1 MRIDTFT
8 ASADLIGRRIWVRWA
23 FTPDAGETV
32 LDAPPVTVRR
42 KTRDFAFPDTGAPW
56 LLHDSAAFPPAPVP
70 GALAVTDLPDSDAAA
85 GARRVR
91 ERTVTVTETVA
102 AVSREVLRLVTRTVF
117 GADRAVLR
125 LELDLLDVGG
135 FGGGELDAG
144 TPYYY
149 ELDSPALGRPMR
161 AVATPGDV
169 HGAHR
174 TLYELIPEVYRRHD
188 TVTRVPDAATGLL
201 PEAGTNGGQL
211 RRFVD
216 VYGAAVDAI
225 RSSAD
230 NLRGLRA
237 VSDVDSRF
245 LPLLSQWVGWDLTAD
260 TDVARQRNEI
270 RTAPRLYDSVGTVP
284 GLRSLVDFYTG
295 WSTRVA
301 EFSQHVARAGLAP
314 QRNVFAAA
322 RRDGA
327 WWGAEEASAVLGLTA
342 PHDIATGTATANAV
356 LTGAATEPFALR
368 TGMTFTVAPD
378 GGLPITLTFGP
389 ADFADL
395 GAATAAEVAAVVN
408 RDIGELRADG
418 TGGAVRLMSRL
429 TGEASRIEV
438 RTAAA
443 SLVSL
448 DGAARGRLATV
459 TDPTGR
465 LWMAHA
471 STVGAGGVVPRLH
484 LKAYFRGAWADTRV
498 VEPRPVAPQADPAP
512 VALPDGRLGLAWV
525 EHPDTGAARL
535 RWRLGTLSAPTPAR
549 LRGDASQPYALTTG
563 TVVTLTGYGAT
574 ERFTVRAADYA
585 DPSAARADEVTA
597 AFNAQLTGVTAAVAG
612 DGSLALATTA
622 TGPGVA
628 LRADPAASTAAR
640 ALGFGDRALTGQ
652 GGWQPDVDW
661 AAATDIPAVPAG
673 RHADC
678 TAVLDPEGAVRLCWA
693 SLLDG
698 WRLYRLRWDGRVRI
712 ATAAGVRVLAGDGAV
727 TTLTG
732 LPSADVRGVAVD
744 ADGSSWFATGAGGAV
759 RRPDGTTTVFTPGT
773 TAGSLATTDVRTVAV
788 DPSGTVWFGHG
799 AGAAGLS
806 AGGSWQVITA
816 TTGGLASNDVRHI
829 VADMTGAVWFATGA
843 GLSRLDPAGT
853 WTTFLAG
860 TEVRHAAPAQD
871 GSLWTALAHG
881 VARVGADASV
891 RTVDLGATADVRQV
905 APAPPAANPKP
916 QADDAGPVW
925 AATAAGPAE
934 IRSVR
939 DIRVHTPAEGLPSG
953 DCRAVLV
960 DQGTVWA
967 GTAAGL
973 SFLDGS
979 GSWRTVPGLA
989 TPVRALSGSWSAPGR
1004 FAPGGPGERDP
1015 HLTGD
1020 GNRLWLASAVRHA
1033 YADPDDRWQIVVR
1046 HLDFPSVGWSAP
1058 TAVTGVTGTD
1068 REPALAPLPAGA
1080 ARVHFRSNRGG
1091 GPRLWSADLDAT
1103 GSPSAPTV
1111 LTSGPASDAN
1121 PAPVTF
1127 PDGTT
1132 WLLFRSDRNVGLG
1145 RLGGGV
1151 PGPGLDQ
1158 SGRRAPEEASV
1169 RRFAGT
1175 VTATPADLDRN
1186 RGTRQFGDLLDYTPQ
1201 RPDGAALAA
1210 DEVYT
1215 PSTIG
1220 LYVERGP
1227 TGRPLVQRD
1236 ADRLRQLLERFLP
1249 VNLRA
1254 VVVLG
1259 SGPLEELLFPAGH
1272 ELADAFSDDY
1282 PIAEVL
1288 RIAEETAVSLP
1299 GWQVFLS
1306 TDGTSVTVDPTKPTT
1321 LRRRSWWPPFR

>member
-23 FTPDAGETV
+23 FTPDTGETV

-42 KTRDFAFPDTGAPW
+42 KTRDFAFPDTSAPW
-56 LLHDSAAFPPAPVP
+56 VLYDSSAFPPAPVP
-70 GALAVTDLPDSDAAA
+70 GALTVTDLPDRDTSTGA
-85 GARRVR
+85 GRLR
-91 ERTVTVTETVA
+91 ERTVTVTETA
-102 AVSREVLRLVTRTVF
+102 TAVSREVLRLVTRTVF

-135 FGGGELDAG
+135 AGGELDAG

-149 ELDSPALGRPMR
+149 ELDSPALARPMR

-188 TVTRVPDAATGLL
+188 TVTRTPDASTGLL
-201 PEAGTNGGQL
+201 PEAGVGGGQL

-216 VYGAAVDAI
+216 VYGAAVDTI

-260 TDVARQRNEI
+260 TDLARQRNEI
-270 RTAPRLYDSVGTVP
+270 RTAPRLYDAVGTVP

-301 EFSQHVARAGLAP
+301 EFSQHVTRAGIAP
-314 QRNVFAAA
+314 QRNLFAAIS
-322 RRDGA
+322 RDGQ
-327 WWGAEEASAVLGLTA
+327 WWGADEASAVLGLTA
-342 PHDIATGTATANAV
+342 PHDIATGTATTRAV

-368 TGMTFTVAPD
+368 AGTTVTIAPD
-378 GGLPITLTFGP
+378 GGLPVTITFGP
-389 ADFADL
+389 GDFADL
-395 GAATAAEVAAVVN
+395 GAATAAEVAAIVN
-408 RDIGELRADG
+408 RDIGELRAD
-418 TGGAVRLMSRL
+418 TVGGAVRLISRL

-438 RTAAA
+438 RTATAG
-443 SLVSL
+443 LVSL

-459 TDPTGR
+459 TDATGR
-465 LWMAHA
+465 LWLAHA

-498 VEPRPVAPQADPAP
+498 VEAQPVAPQADPAP
-512 VALPDGRLGLAWV
+512 LALPDGRLGLAWV

-535 RWRLGTLSAPTPAR
+535 RWRLGTPAAPTPAR
-549 LRGDASQPYALTTG
+549 LRGETQAPYALTAG
-563 TVVTLTGYGAT
+563 TVLTLTGFGAT
-574 ERFTVRAADYA
+574 EQFTVRAADYA
-585 DPSAARADEVTA
+585 DSSAARADEVTA
-597 AFNAQLTGVTAAVAG
+597 AFNAQLTGVTASVAG

-622 TGPGVA
+622 SGPGIA
-628 LRADPAASTAAR
+628 LRADLAASTAAR
-640 ALGFGDRALTGQ
+640 ALGFGDRALTGR
-652 GGWQPDVDW
+652 GDWQPDIDW
-661 AAATDIPAVPAG
+661 APATDISAIPAG
-673 RHADC
+673 RHTDC

-693 SLLDG
+693 SRTDG
-698 WRLYRLRWDGRVRI
+698 WQLYRLRWDGRIRL
-712 ATAAGVRVLAGDGAV
+712 ATTNGVRVLTGDGAL
-727 TTLTG
+727 TPLTG
-732 LPSADVRGVAVD
+732 LPSTDVRGVAVD
-744 ADGSSWFATGAGGAV
+744 ADGSSWFATAAGGAV
-759 RRPDGTTTVFTPGT
+759 RRPDGTTTVFAPGNT
-773 TAGSLATTDVRTVAV
+773 GGRLATTDVRTVAV
-788 DPSGTVWFGHG
+788 DPSGTAWFGHG
-799 AGAAGLS
+799 AGAAARAADGTWQTVTAT
-806 AGGSWQVITA
+806 AGGLVSD
-816 TTGGLASNDVRHI
+816 DVRHI
-829 VADMTGAVWFATGA
+829 AADATGAVWFATGG

-853 WTTFLAG
+853 WTTFLTG
-860 TEVRHAAPAQD
+860 TETRHAAPAQD
-871 GSLWTALAHG
+871 GSLWTALAQG

-891 RTVDLGATADVRQV
+891 RTVDLGADVRQV
-905 APAPPAANPKP
+905 APAPPAPNPQP
-916 QADDAGPVW
+916 QPDDGGVVW

-939 DIRVHTPAEGLPSG
+939 DIRVHTPAEGLPSA
-953 DCRAVLV
+953 DCRTVLV

-979 GSWRTVPGLA
+979 GAWRTVSGST
-989 TPVRALSGSWSAPGR
+989 TPVLALSGSWSAPAR
-1004 FAPGGPGERDP
+1004 FATDGPGERDP
-1015 HLTGD
+1015 HLTADGD
-1020 GNRLWLASAVRHA
+1020 RLWLTSAVRQAHA
-1033 YADPDDRWQIVVR
+1033 DQDDRWRIVVR
-1046 HLDFPSVGWSAP
+1046 HLDFPSAGWSAP
-1058 TAVTGVTGTD
+1058 SDVTDATATD
-1068 REPALAPLPAGA
+1068 REPALVPLPGGA
-1080 ARVHFRSNRGG
+1080 ARVHFRSDRGG
-1091 GPRLWSADLDAT
+1091 GPRLWSADLDTA
-1103 GSPSAPTV
+1103 GSPAPPVAVTGG
-1111 LTSGPASDAN
+1111 LASDTN

-1127 PDGTT
+1127 PDGAT
-1132 WLLFRSDRNVGLG
+1132 WLLFRSDRNVALG

-1151 PGPGLDQ
+1151 PGPGPDQ
-1158 SGRRAPEEASV
+1158 SSRRAPEEASV

-1175 VTATPADLDRN
+1175 VTATLADLDRN
-1186 RGTRQFGDLLDYTPQ
+1186 RGTRQFGDLLGYTPQ
-1201 RPDGAALAA
+1201 RPDGGALAA

-1272 ELADAFSDDY
+1272 ELADAFNDDY
-1282 PIAEVL
+1282 PLAEVL
-1288 RIAEETAVSLP
+1288 RIAEETGVDLP

-1306 TDGTSVTVDPTKPTT
+1306 TDGTSVTVDPTQPTT

>member
-8 ASADLIGRRIWVRWA
+8 ASADLIGRRIRVHWA
-23 FTPDAGETV
+23 FAPEPGETV
-32 LDAPPVTVRR
+32 PEVPPVTLRR
-42 KTRDFAFPDTGAPW
+42 KTRDHAFPDDGARW
-56 LLHDSAAFPPAPVP
+56 LLYDSAAFPPAPVP
-70 GALAVTDLPDSDAAA
+70 GTLAVTDLPDTESVS

-91 ERTVTVTETVA
+91 ERTVTVTETA
-102 AVSREVLRLVTRTVF
+102 DAVSREVLRLVTRTVF
-117 GADRAVLR
+117 GADRSVLR

-135 FGGGELDAG
+135 VGRGELDAG

-149 ELDSPALGRPMR
+149 ELDSPALDGALR

-174 TLYELIPEVYRRHD
+174 ALYGLIPEVYRRHD
-188 TVTRVPDAATGLL
+188 TVPRLPDAATGLL
-201 PEAGTNGGQL
+201 PEAGVNGGQL
-211 RRFVD
+211 RRFMD
-216 VYGAAVDAI
+216 VHGAAVDAI

-237 VSDVDSRF
+237 VADVDSRF
-245 LPLLSQWVGWDLTAD
+245 LPLLSHWVGWDLTAD
-260 TDVARQRNEI
+260 ADVARQRAEI
-270 RTAPRLYDSVGTVP
+270 RTAPRLYDAVGTVP

-301 EFSQHVARAGLAP
+301 EFAQHVALTGTAP
-314 QRNVFAAA
+314 RRNVFAAA
-322 RRDGA
+322 WHDGA

-342 PHDIATGTATANAV
+342 PHDLATGTATTAAV
-356 LTGAATEPFALR
+356 LTGAAVEPFALR
-368 TGMTFTVAPD
+368 SGTTLTIAPD
-378 GGLPITLTFGP
+378 GGLPVTLTFGP

-395 GAATAAEVAAVVN
+395 GAATAAEIAAVVN
-408 RDIGELRADG
+408 RDIGELRADAA
-418 TGGAVRLMSRL
+418 GGALRLMSRL
-429 TGEASRIEV
+429 AGEASRIEV

-448 DGAARGRLATV
+448 DGAVRGRLATV
-459 TDPTGR
+459 TDTSGR
-465 LWMAHA
+465 LWLAHA
-471 STVGAGGVVPRLH
+471 STAGAGGVLPRLH
-484 LKAYFRGAWADTRV
+484 LKAYSGGAWADTRV
-498 VEPRPVAPQADPAP
+498 VEPQPVAPQADPA
-512 VALPDGRLGLAWV
+512 VAALPDGRLGLAWV

-535 RWRLGTLSAPTPAR
+535 RWRLGTPSAPAPAR
-549 LRGDASQPYALTTG
+549 LRGDTRAPYALTPG
-563 TVVTLTGYGAT
+563 TFLTLTGHGTT

-597 AFNAQLTGVTAAVAG
+597 AFGAQLTGVTAAVAG

-622 TGPGVA
+622 TGPGAA
-628 LRADPAASTAAR
+628 LRVDLPASTAAR
-640 ALGFGDRALTGQ
+640 ALGFGDRALSGRGT
-652 GGWQPDVDW
+652 WRPDIDW
-661 AAATDIPAVPAG
+661 AAATDIPGVPAG

-693 SLLDG
+693 SRLDG
-698 WRLYRLRWDGRVRI
+698 WRLFRLRRDGRVRI
-712 ATAAGVRVLAGDGAV
+712 ATPAGARVLAGDGAV
-727 TTLTG
+727 TPVTG

-759 RRPDGTTTVFTPGT
+759 RRPDGTTTVFTPGS
-773 TAGSLATTDVRTVAV
+773 TAGALASADVRTVAV
-788 DPSGTVWFGHG
+788 DPSGRVWFGHG
-799 AGAAGLS
+799 AGAAALS
-806 AGGSWQVITA
+806 AGGTWQVVTA
-816 TTGGLASNDVRHI
+816 SAGNLVSGDVRHI
-829 VADMTGAVWFATGA
+829 AADMSGAVWFATGA

-853 WTTFLAG
+853 WSTFLAG

-881 VARVGADASV
+881 VARIGADSSV
-891 RTVDLGATADVRQV
+891 RTVGLGDTADVRQV
-905 APAPPAANPKP
+905 APAPPAPGTRP
-916 QADDAGPVW
+916 QADAMGPVW

-934 IRSVR
+934 IRSDR

-979 GSWRTVPGLA
+979 GTWQTVPGLA
-989 TPVRALSGSWSAPGR
+989 TPVRALAGTWSAPGW

-1015 HLTGD
+1015 HLTRD
-1020 GNRLWLASAVRHA
+1020 GNRLWLTSAVRHA
-1033 YADPDDRWQIVVR
+1033 YADPEDRWRIVVR
-1046 HLDFPSVGWSAP
+1046 HLDFPSAAWSAP
-1058 TAVTGVTGTD
+1058 TAVTDVTGTD
-1068 REPALAPLPAGA
+1068 REPALTPLPNGA
-1080 ARVHFRSNRGG
+1080 ARVHFRSDRGG
-1091 GPRLWSADLDAT
+1091 GPRLWSADLDAG
-1103 GSPSAPTV
+1103 GSPSAPTEV
-1111 LTSGPASDAN
+1111 TRGPSSDLN
-1121 PAPVTF
+1121 PAPVTL
-1127 PDGTT
+1127 PDGAT

-1151 PGPGLDQ
+1151 PGPGPDQ
-1158 SGRRAPEEASV
+1158 SSRRAPEEASV

-1227 TGRPLVQRD
+1227 TGRPLVRRD

-1259 SGPLEELLFPAGH
+1259 SGPLEETVFPAGH
-1272 ELADAFSDDY
+1272 ELADAFGDDY
-1282 PIAEVL
+1282 PVAEVL
-1288 RIAEETAVSLP
+1288 RIAEETAVGLP

-1306 TDGTSVTVDPTKPTT
+1306 TDGTSVTVDPTKATT

>member
-135 FGGGELDAG
+135 VGGGELDAG

-535 RWRLGTLSAPTPAR
+535 RWRLGTPSAPTPAR

-712 ATAAGVRVLAGDGAV
+712 ATAAGARVLARDGAV

-989 TPVRALSGSWSAPGR
+989 TPVRALSGSWSVPGR

-1046 HLDFPSVGWSAP
+1046 HLDFLSVGWSAP